1 MTDELLEKS
10 KETCL
15 LPVLVLPNTVLA
27 QIAFDT
33 SLIIT
38 MGVAL
43 FFVPFLSYLV
53 FIQTQN
59 FIMNQTTNTRFSK
72 VHKSNLN
79 EQAIKAMEEF
89 EESEE
94 EDDDFM
100 VPNQP
105 RTNSD
110 A

>member
-1 MTDELLEKS
+1 MTDELLENS
-10 KETCL
+10 RETCL

-59 FIMNQTTNTRFSK
+59 FLMN
-72 VHKSNLN
+72 
-79 EQAIKAMEEF
+79 
-89 EESEE
+89 
-94 EDDDFM
+94 
-100 VPNQP
+100 
-105 RTNSD
+105 
-110 A
+110 